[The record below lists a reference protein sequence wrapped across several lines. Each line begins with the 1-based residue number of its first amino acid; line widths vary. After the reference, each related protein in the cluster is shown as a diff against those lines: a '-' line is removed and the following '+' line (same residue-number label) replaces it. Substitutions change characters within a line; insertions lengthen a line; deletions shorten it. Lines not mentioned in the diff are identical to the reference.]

1 MRIGVDL
8 GGTKIEAIA
17 IDKTG
22 HELWRRRIATPAGNY
37 LQILDAIHKRRK
49 PKRSYHRGVALELVL
64 QAQYRL
70 AQV

>member
-22 HELWRRRIATPAGNY
+22 HELWRRRIAVPAGNF
-37 LQILDAIHKRRK
+37 LQSSTPSTNLQK
-49 PKRSYHRGVALELVL
+49 PKRSYHRGVTLELFL

-70 AQV
+70 AQY

>member
-22 HELWRRRIATPAGNY
+22 HELWRRRIATPAGTIFKSSTPSTNCAGSRNG
-37 LQILDAIHKRRK
+37 AITE
-49 PKRSYHRGVALELVL
+49 G
-64 QAQYRL
+64 
-70 AQV
+70 